1 MDTLPFHHSICL
13 TITQTWLAAC
23 GLCSGGGQSV
33 PRSASP
39 ALGRQ
44 KACHGDCDRTQG
56 AQQGGRAQREPRTAV
71 ALGMGD
77 DSSACHPLN
86 DCSCTCCR
94 TDRAD
99 AEPRTRLPDGPHVQ
113 FLARGQFS
121 GLPILL
127 YLPHL
132 QDGAFTLQHRRPVP
146 GLRAHR
152 VQLGRITLHCPRLSS
167 TALTAAIAQ
176 ASRARARHGSARWAA
191 KKSHA
196 QLLLKRHKLER
207 AVLD

>member
-1 MDTLPFHHSICL
+1 MARGLRAVL
-13 TITQTWLAAC
+13 RRGTI
-23 GLCSGGGQSV
+23 
-33 PRSASP
+33 RASKRFTG
-39 ALGRQ
+39 AGRQ

-56 AQQGGRAQREPRTAV
+56 TRRGGRAQRQSRTAF

-86 DCSCTCCR
+86 DRSCTCCR

-99 AEPRTRLPDGPHVQ
+99 AEPRSRLPDGPHVQ

-132 QDGAFTLQHRRPVP
+132 QDCAFTLQHRRPVP

-152 VQLGRITLHCPRLSS
+152 VQLGRITLHCPRLPVQHSQQPS
-167 TALTAAIAQ
+167 HRRFARLIHPIPTITALNGTGP
-176 ASRARARHGSARWAA
+176 ARGRPINLMRSC
-191 KKSHA
+191 S
-196 QLLLKRHKLER
+196 
-207 AVLD
+207 